1 MKSQIEIMPSMT
13 QGIVLTTL
21 MQQSLQVLEMD
32 NGRLE
37 ALVNEYVESNPLLSL
52 EGVQNH
58 AADVHSISLEKLIPT
73 LTSQLS
79 WREEL
84 REQARLSMLSPSVMS
99 LVCTM
104 IQYLD
109 DRGYLPYE
117 NEQLC
122 AWLGCDLNRLHEAKS
137 ALQLMEPSGIGAR
150 NLQECLLLQLR
161 DHEDVPCVDAASK
174 IVHCLHEDQVDTLKA
189 LDELRERLDP
199 AVYAQAMKLVK
210 TLKSRPVMM
219 DEAMLPIHQVP
230 DLEVKVTGEG
240 ELALILHDPNLERV
254 IKLPMYTYPEFLDH
268 QTLKYVAQKQKE
280 WHDFK
285 NILQKRH
292 DTLVQVAYEI
302 LQEQRDFFIKGS
314 SALRPLMIKTLAQRL
329 SVAEST
335 VSRAI
340 MNKWIKTPHGLYPMR
355 SLITG
360 DTPNVAESIHAQI
373 RALIDQEDRE
383 SPLSDQQIADELHTL
398 GNVISRRTVAK
409 YREQLGVLSAKARR
423 LAYRVK

>member
-32 NGRLE
+32 NAQLE
-37 ALVNEYVESNPLLSL
+37 TLVNEYVESNPLLSI
-52 EGVQNH
+52 EDERNH
-58 AADVHSISLEKLIPT
+58 ADDVRSISLEKLRPT
-73 LTSQLS
+73 LPSQPS

-84 REQARLSMLSPSVMS
+84 REQARLSVLSPSVLA
-99 LVCTM
+99 LVCKI

-122 AWLGCDLNRLHEAKS
+122 AWLGCDLTRLQEAKS
-137 ALQLMEPSGIGAR
+137 ALQRMEPSGIGAR

-161 DHEDVPCVDAASK
+161 DDEEATCIDEAIK
-174 IVHCLHEDQVDTLKA
+174 IVHCFREDQVETLKA

-199 AVYAQAMKLVK
+199 SVYAKAMKLVK
-210 TLKSRPVMM
+210 SLKSRPVMSE
-219 DEAMLPIHQVP
+219 DAMHPMYQVP

-240 ELALILHDPNLERV
+240 ELALILHDPILARV
-254 IKLPMYTYPEFLDH
+254 IKLPMYTYTEFLDH

-292 DTLVQVAYEI
+292 DTLAQVAYEI

-340 MNKWIKTPHGLYPMR
+340 MNKWMKTPHGLYPLR

-360 DTPNVAESIHAQI
+360 DTQNVAESIYAQI
-373 RALIDQEDRE
+373 QALIRQENQE
-383 SPLSDQQIADELHTL
+383 EPLSDQQIADKLQTL
-398 GNVISRRTVAK
+398 GTVISRRTVTK
-409 YREQLGVLSAKARR
+409 YREQIGLLSAKARR